1 MNRAEVQEGREIG
14 RQKGGAKKK
23 KKEMKLSGEGGE
35 S

>member
-1 MNRAEVQEGREIG
+1 VNRDEVREGREIG

-23 KKEMKLSGEGGE
+23 KEMKLSGEGDE